1 MSGYKLSR
9 KRANSEIAKSDQT
22 KKDKKPSKKGD

>member
-9 KRANSEIAKSDQT
+9 KRASKKSLKNDQT